1 MIYYI
6 SGGERSG
13 KSSYGEKLALSL
25 SDTPVYIATSR
36 IWDDNF
42 RERIERHK
50 ASRNDNWIN
59 REEEKVLSSAIQEDE
74 VVLIDCVTL
83 WLTNF
88 FMDTDSNVEASLNLA
103 IAEFDKIRNMKATI
117 IFISNEIG
125 MGGHA
130 ATPIG
135 RKFTELQ
142 GWMNQY
148 IAQHADKA
156 TVMISGLPL
165 QLK

>member
-25 SDTPVYIATSR
+25 SDTPVYVATSR

-59 REEEKVLSSAIQEDE
+59 REEEKVLSNVIQEDE

-103 IAEFDKIRNMKATI
+103 KAEFDNIRNMKATI